1 MQFENTLADL
11 LKLFT
16 NAESGVFLLFS
27 AIITVLVQVIKNNC
41 LNKLQ
46 IDLKNKFDPTVLL
59 PFCFG
64 LLFAVINF
72 FVIKKEMVEGIDS
85 LGQIFI
91 DGLSLGATAMMI
103 YRVFSSFDKTN
114 LKTLCKDGVFS
125 ILYNELLIVTDVRK
139 QLIEN
144 EISFLE
150 FLEKLQEAEW
160 GVKAI
165 YDNSLKKEDGKAEEN
180 DAREENNLHTN
191 DQTTTSTVNEQE
203 KLQCLKV
210 VLSGLVSQND
220 LDKVAETL
228 HKAFEDYFA
237 IL

>member
-27 AIITVLVQVIKNNC
+27 AIITVLVQVIKNTC

-46 IDLKNKFDPTVLL
+46 IDLKNKFDPMVLL
-59 PFCFG
+59 PFGFG
-64 LLFAVINF
+64 LVFALVNF
-72 FVIKKEMVEGIDS
+72 FVIKKESFDGINS
-85 LGQIFI
+85 LGQILI
-91 DGLSLGATAMMI
+91 DVLSLGATSMMI

-114 LKTLCKDGVFS
+114 VKTLCKDGVFS

-139 QLIEN
+139 QLINN
-144 EISFLE
+144 EISFVE

-160 GVKAI
+160 GIKAI
-165 YDNSLKKEDGKAEEN
+165 YDNSLNKEKETSDE
-180 DAREENNLHTN
+180 
-191 DQTTTSTVNEQE
+191 TTTSIDGQE

-210 VLSGLVSQND
+210 VLSGLVTQDD

-237 IL
+237 FL